1 MISLWVITTIFSFL
15 ASATYSAPR
24 SWSPNV
30 QKLITTLSFTGNI
43 LFTGASPAWIWFA
56 PYQLTLLSN
65 GNVGIGISNPA
76 YKLHINGNAMA
87 NNYYLLSDKNFKT
100 DIIPLDWALEKI
112 TQLNGYSFTWK
123 DTGKKDIGLIAQE
136 VEKIF
141 PDLVNT
147 DTDGVKAVEYMNI
160 IAPLVESV
168 KSLYQENITLKAWYA
183 KLQDQMNDLQKQLTA
198 LKK

>member
-1 MISLWVITTIFSFL
+1 M
-15 ASATYSAPR
+15 
-24 SWSPNV
+24 
-30 QKLITTLSFTGNI
+30 
-43 LFTGASPAWIWFA
+43 
-56 PYQLTLLSN
+56 
-65 GNVGIGISNPA
+65 
-76 YKLHINGNAMA
+76 
-87 NNYYLLSDKNFKT
+87 
-100 DIIPLDWALEKI
+100 

-168 KSLYQENITLKAWYA
+168 KSLYQENITLKA
-183 KLQDQMNDLQKQLTA
+183 
-198 LKK
+198 